1 MLNNRK
7 FRIALALVIAVV
19 LWLYVVGVVQPS
31 SIKQVRGV
39 PITMTHTDVLAERG
53 LAMSGQSA
61 DSMDI
66 EISGSV
72 LSLNEISASDVTAT
86 VDLASATKG
95 ENEMSVVVRVPSG
108 ITVTDRST
116 NKVIVSVEAITTK
129 TVDVNVVYTGTFAE
143 GEEAL
148 TLHTSRAKIDV
159 SGAESLISIVD
170 SVRATIDA
178 NRVGEEATDISCQL
192 QALNKEGTIVN
203 GVLLSQESVTVN
215 TVLSKSKSV
224 ELRIPTVDESADD
237 AERVLTGPEQVTITG
252 RADAVNKINRL
263 TAEPVTLTDIASS
276 REVPVIVNLPEGV
289 ALAAN
294 NQELK
299 AEITVTNMI
308 ERSYTFTAKDI
319 KLAGESK
326 DLNYQFAEGT
336 QVIVTLRGKRELI
349 NGITRSSIDIS
360 ADVSALTAGENAQEA
375 VVIADPGIDVTSIV
389 CNPETVNVKVT
400 AKAGD

>member
-31 SIKQVRGV
+31 STKQVRGV

-237 AERVLTGPEQVTITG
+237 AERILTGPEQVTITG

-263 TAEPVTLTDIASS
+263 TAE
-276 REVPVIVNLPEGV
+276 PVIVNLPEGV

-326 DLNYQFAEGT
+326 NLNYQFAEGT